1 MVFAGLC
8 QEGTAVNSPVH
19 KEWDKA
25 AEGLGKIPIDDERV
39 RYAVAIKPL
48 LTLPKTS
55 LILEAGCGAGR
66 VLRALNAMGYQR
78 TVGMEIS
85 YARLAEVLRLGPEA
99 ARLVCTDQVPFVSES
114 FDAVISTGVIEHV
127 SDPGAWLAELAR
139 VVRSGGLLSLTSDTY
154 MWRWLTRL
162 GLYRSIQPIDD
173 AIWPGTLIRWGQN
186 LGLDLLSSGGFVNTP
201 AQRYYLLKQLLRFVP
216 RSGGVQRWLD
226 RGAVPDNHRDET
238 AAILEATEGIKK
250 YARPYSWARVW
261 SYESYYWF
269 RKR

>member
-1 MVFAGLC
+1 M
-8 QEGTAVNSPVH
+8 SSSVH

-25 AEGLGKIPIDDERV
+25 AEGLGKIPIDDERI

-48 LTLPKTS
+48 LTLPQTA
-55 LILEAGCGAGR
+55 LILEAGCGTGR
-66 VLRALNAMGYQR
+66 VLRALAAMGYQR

-85 YARLAEVLRLGPEA
+85 FARLAQVLGLGPESA
-99 ARLVCTDQVPFVSES
+99 KLVCTDQVPFVSES

-127 SDPGAWLAELAR
+127 SDPQAWLGELAR
-139 VVRSGGLLSLTSDTY
+139 VVRSGGLLSITSDTY
-154 MWRWLTRL
+154 MWRWLTSL

-173 AIWPGTLIRWGQN
+173 AIWPGTLIGWGKSV
-186 LGLDLLSSGGFVNTP
+186 GLDVLGSGGFVNTP

-216 RSGGVQRWLD
+216 RSEGVQRWLD
-226 RGAVPDNHRDET
+226 RGSAPENHRDEIT
-238 AAILEATEGIKK
+238 AIVEATEEIEEN
-250 YARPYSWARVW
+250 AQPTSWARIW